1 MTTIK
6 QIAINI
12 NNRIE
17 SLYNVYNIKTAD
29 ILLSRDWFDE
39 PSDIIEVLDATDNNA
54 FEYVYCNR
62 DKYSTRIR
70 KLIEPKDYKVPLNKL
85 KIHVVELT
93 DFMIEKLESDRKKK
107 TDAAFEKDWIE
118 HSKSIQDRSFDDVD
132 ADLDTVWDKFCRAN
146 DILTK
151 YIEKPNVKKY
161 ISPTSRGTIIID
173 AKKTELE
180 DAVRKMENEYDLA
193 QKNVDEVDTFYWEIK
208 KNDYR
213 KTWMPTL

>member
-12 NNRIE
+12 NNRTE
-17 SLYNVYNIKTAD
+17 SLYDVYNIKTAD

-62 DKYSTRIR
+62 HKYSTRIR
-70 KLIEPKDYKVPLNKL
+70 NPKDYKVPLNKL
-85 KIHVVELT
+85 NTKVVDLT
-93 DFMIEKLESDRKKK
+93 DYRFEQIKNEKNKRREEI
-107 TDAAFEKDWIE
+107 FEKDWIE

-132 ADLDTVWDKFCRAN
+132 ADLDTAWDKFCRAK

-161 ISPTSRGTIIID
+161 VSPTSRGTTIID
-173 AKKTELE
+173 AKQTELE
-180 DAVRKMENEYDLA
+180 DVVRNMENEYDLA
-193 QKNVDEVDTFYWEIK
+193 QKNVDEVDTFYWELK

-213 KTWMPTL
+213 KNWMPKL